1 MKAFAKLTLLLVLLF
16 CISPFCMAQDSAN
29 CSQLQREISELE
41 NLDIK
46 PMTPSLRQLY
56 KESLLTLYTEISQ
69 CIQQDIAATA
79 NMRKAAAGTNTAPAV
94 ENKLRALRKK
104 KKDTDGKILILRTV
118 LNLNLTGPPRDI
130 VSESLA
136 PEAVENPSAHR
147 NAAEPSRDIGSES
160 SSPEGAEN
168 PSAQNRNPTAPSRGT
183 DSEASSPEAT
193 ENPSGPPANSSGV
206 SSVASLTAPPSPQA
220 SPSCELPVNYPDPPL
235 ALSDI
240 ADKAAADV
248 VKNNKSDRSIAPIFQ
263 MMLYTIF
270 DAASPTSSKMVR
282 ELPSYEY
289 LSETART
296 DKQLGASAKSD
307 GAVSTIEKPGFAQLL
322 GFAVEHG
329 GITKKNDG
337 TNLTLSSSLY
347 SLYTMNTSDT
357 AENYARAGILNRVGV
372 AASFA
377 IDNKDNELANA
388 RRNNLSEW
396 SLKARLFGDR
406 STRSA
411 NFQRFWNEKVR
422 PLISLRLQA
431 LGSAVDSLATRISNY
446 DDIEKATK
454 RCLPELVGKRMLDAD
469 YIAATD
475 EAKQKIISDLI
486 LAHLR
491 SNVFDRIE
499 SGSLKLDAKD
509 ISNIEQ
515 EFIPRL
521 KGALDN
527 LVLADAEIR
536 EEIDQLNKGPLG
548 TFAYTN
554 HRIPTGS
561 DYSEAK
567 FLYEQDK
574 GFMGPLKLT
583 GNLGLSLYNNPNPAL
598 NQQRLRDVSAALSF
612 EGSAASPFVEAE
624 NQSKITYSFVG
635 RYERMFE
642 NRRMANRKSDI
653 GVLQFVGEIPFF
665 KGLSLP
671 LSVTY
676 SNATEE
682 EKKQGF
688 RFNFGMRLDMDK
700 LFALL
705 NAGSNQ

>member
-1 MKAFAKLTLLLVLLF
+1 M
-16 CISPFCMAQDSAN
+16 
-29 CSQLQREISELE
+29 
-41 NLDIK
+41 
-46 PMTPSLRQLY
+46 
-56 KESLLTLYTEISQ
+56 
-69 CIQQDIAATA
+69 
-79 NMRKAAAGTNTAPAV
+79 
-94 ENKLRALRKK
+94 
-104 KKDTDGKILILRTV
+104 
-118 LNLNLTGPPRDI
+118 
-130 VSESLA
+130 
-136 PEAVENPSAHR
+136 
-147 NAAEPSRDIGSES
+147 GSES
-160 SSPEGAEN
+160 SSPEGTEN
-168 PSAQNRNPTAPSRGT
+168 PSAPDRNPSDPSGGT
-183 DSEASSPEAT
+183 GTRVSSPETA
-193 ENPSGPPANSSGV
+193 ENASGPPANNSGPSS
-206 SSVASLTAPPSPQA
+206 SASLTAPPSPQA
-220 SPSCELPVNYPDPPL
+220 SPSCELPGNYADPPL
-235 ALSDI
+235 ALSNI
-240 ADKAAADV
+240 AEKAAADV
-248 VKNNKSDRSIAPIFQ
+248 VTNKKADRSIAPIFQ

-282 ELPSYEY
+282 ELPAYEY

-337 TNLTLSSSLY
+337 TNLTLSTSLY
-347 SLYTMNTSDT
+347 SLYAMNKSDT

-377 IDNKDNELANA
+377 VDNKDNELANA

-396 SLKARLFGDR
+396 SVKARLFGDR

-431 LGSAVDSLATRISNY
+431 LGGAVDSLATRISNY

-454 RCLPELVGKRMLDAD
+454 RCLPALVEKRMLDAD

-475 EAKQKIISDLI
+475 EGKQKIISDLI
-486 LAHLR
+486 LAHLK
-491 SNVFDRIE
+491 SNVFDRIK

-527 LVLADAEIR
+527 LVLADAAIR
-536 EEIDQLNKGPLG
+536 DKISELNKGPLG

-583 GNLGLSLYNNPNPAL
+583 GNLGLSLYNNPDPAL

-612 EGSAASPFVEAE
+612 EGSTASPFTEAE

-682 EKKQGF
+682 ERKQGF

-705 NAGSNQ
+705 NATSNH